1 MGKRKIGV
9 IPGDG
14 IGPEITSA
22 TIEIIESVGFEAD
35 WVYLEGGIG
44 SVEKGHEAMPA
55 DTMPKFGN

>member
-9 IPGDG
+9 IPSDG

-22 TIEIIESVGFEAD
+22 TNDILEAVGFEAD

-44 SVEKGHEAMPA
+44 SVEKGHDAMPVELL
-55 DTMPKFGN
+55 